1 MTILPP
7 GFIFRRKERRDH
19 RFVGRDDP
27 KDTVRL
33 ESDADEADEKVL
45 PERSSVKRGKL
56 AWATAK

>member
-7 GFIFRRKERRDH
+7 GFIFRRKKRRHH

-45 PERSSVKRGKL
+45 TPL
-56 AWATAK
+56 NAA